1 MAKGDKERQQ
11 RVSDTSYNNSNNL
24 LNNTFQR
31 NQENIYSPAVN
42 NYKTGSQLSLTD
54 YNRTM
59 NDLNQFRNP
68 QTTNIRPSDTSSF
81 GNLSD
86 PNAWMGLVGD
96 QNKLRSWLQTAY
108 PQLDPKGLDYYAQH
122 IAEKPGA
129 NPEEQAGS
137 AQYWLNR
144 IPEWFGDHSNDP
156 FYNGVQSSMSGYQN
170 FADTGGFSPQDVQNI
185 RARMIAPIR
194 SIYSGAN
201 RDVDRQRRLQH
212 GYSPNYTAAKAK
224 MAREQAYSTADATT
238 NAEAQI
244 AEMIRSGKLAGLSGL
259 SQTGLAGRGQ
269 NLQSLGT
276 QSGLYSASPGLA
288 GTFGNQALAASG
300 QDIDIQRLRQ
310 ALDQQK
316 VANQLGVAGVPSD
329 FQQAL
334 GYGGEIM
341 NLLGQ
346 GASAASGTDWGSIF
360 GKKPPAFDPTSSIW
374 GF

>member
-24 LNNTFQR
+24 LNNTFERQ
-31 NQENIYSPAVN
+31 QKNIYSPAVN
-42 NYKTGSQLSLTD
+42 NYSTGSTLGLTD
-54 YNRTM
+54 YNQTM
-59 NDLNQFRNP
+59 NSLNQFRNP
-68 QTTNIRPSDTSSF
+68 QTTNIRASDTSSF
-81 GNLSD
+81 GNLTD
-86 PNAWMGLVGD
+86 PNTWMGLVGD

-108 PQLDPKGLDYYAQH
+108 PQLDPKGLDYYTQH
-122 IAEKPGA
+122 ITEKPGA
-129 NPEEQAGS
+129 NPTEQAGS
-137 AQYWLNR
+137 ADYWLKR
-144 IPEWFGDHSNDP
+144 VPEWFGDHSNDP
-156 FYNGVQSSMSGYQN
+156 FYNSVQSSMSGYQN

-224 MAREQAYSTADATT
+224 MAREQAYATSDATT

-244 AEMIRSGKLAGLSGL
+244 AEMLRSGKLAGLSGL

-276 QSGLYSASPGLA
+276 QTGLYSASPGLA

-329 FQQAL
+329 FQQLL

-341 NLLGQ
+341 GLLGQ
-346 GASAASGTDWGSIF
+346 GATAASGTDWSKIF
-360 GKKPPAFDPTSSIW
+360 SKTPKAFSPDSSYY
-374 GF
+374 